1 MWERKMWIVFCV
13 VLISVFSQMWMI
25 AKVLSVWTGSLVLG
39 WFDEADDQIARLP
52 SRLRQGHLVGI
63 ADGGVTLRPRTTRDR
78 KKVRTSLG

>member
-39 WFDEADDQIARLP
+39 WFITV
-52 SRLRQGHLVGI
+52 VGWPVSFLFPVGFMVVFWRFE
-63 ADGGVTLRPRTTRDR
+63 GG
-78 KKVRTSLG
+78 